1 MHICLSRALQVGISK
16 QHILFAWIHITMMD
30 LLRGFSKGWV
40 AKILIAL
47 LIGSFA
53 IWGVSSS
60 ILFGPA
66 SNVVQ
71 VGDTNITAQE
81 YRFAY
86 DNQLNA
92 MSQQAGRRIT
102 RQEADVFGL
111 RNSVLAQVTSGA
123 VLDENTRTMG
133 LGLSD
138 EALGQEIANDPTF
151 QDLSGTFSR
160 NTLRATL
167 RQYGLTED
175 EYIQDRKRVALRN
188 QILQGTSASLD
199 MPEVFTQAIA
209 QFRNEKRVFDY
220 VAIGE
225 EVLKEKPDPTE
236 SEISD
241 YYEANKPDY
250 MAPEYRKLTLLS
262 LQASDIVKPQEIT
275 EDELKTAYEARKNN
289 LRSPE
294 TRRVEQLVLKDK
306 SEADSVKEKLT
317 GGTPFE
323 DVVKELGKTIQDIDL
338 GLVTKTELPD
348 SKVSEAAFAAELN
361 KPTDVIDGLFGPV
374 IVRVSEIKK
383 ETTTAYDDVKD
394 QLRNELA
401 LQKAGDEVFNTFD
414 AVEDERAAGSNL
426 ADSAKALNLKTRVV
440 TRIDAQ
446 GQDENGNA
454 ISDIPA
460 LQQLL
465 RVAFDTQPGD
475 DTRELPVG
483 NDGFLWYEVDEII
496 PTRQKELD
504 EVKSDVKDAWIE
516 EKTTENIQEIAEV
529 VAERIRK
536 GEDMNLVLADALPE
550 DSLGT
555 AVKHETSAPLAR
567 NAQEPKIGNAA
578 ISEGFNGK
586 KGDVKVASAIGTN
599 FIVLRIADVQAPE
612 DNSVPEEALEQL
624 NSAASDDILTQVVQ
638 DMQSR
643 LDVSVNPNALEAAFN
658 PYAGGGQG
666 H

>member
-1 MHICLSRALQVGISK
+1 
-16 QHILFAWIHITMMD
+16 MMD

-66 SNVVQ
+66 ANVVQ

-111 RNSVLAQVTSGA
+111 RNSVLSQVTSGA
-123 VLDENTRTMG
+123 VLDENSRIMG

-138 EALGQEIANDPTF
+138 EALAQEIANDPTF

-167 RQYGLTED
+167 RQYGLTEE

-199 MPEVFTQAIA
+199 MPQVFTNAIA
-209 QFRNEKRVFDY
+209 QFQNEKRVFDY

-225 EVLKEKPDPTE
+225 EVLETKPEPTDE
-236 SEISD
+236 EIAE
-241 YYEANKPDY
+241 YYEANKTNY
-250 MAPEYRKLTLLS
+250 MAPEYRKLTLLT

-275 EDELKTAYEARKNN
+275 EEEIRAAYEARKGS

-294 TRRVEQLVLKDK
+294 TRRIEQLVLKDK
-306 SEADSVKEKLT
+306 AEADSVKEKLAS
-317 GGTPFE
+317 GTSFE
-323 DVVKELGKTIQDIDL
+323 DVVKELGKTISDIDL
-338 GLVTKTELPD
+338 GVLTKTELPD
-348 SKVSEAAFAAELN
+348 TKVSEAAFAAELN
-361 KPTDVIDGLFGPV
+361 KPTDVIEGLFGPV
-374 IVRVSEIKK
+374 IVRVSEII
-383 ETTTAYDDVKD
+383 EERTTAYDDVKD
-394 QLRNELA
+394 EIRNELA

-414 AVEDERAAGSNL
+414 AVEDERAAGTNL
-426 ADSAKALNLKTRVV
+426 ADTAKALNLKTRVV
-440 TRIDAQ
+440 TKIDAQ
-446 GQDENGNA
+446 GRDENGNA
-454 ISDIPA
+454 LSDIPV

-465 RVAFDTQPGD
+465 RVAFETQPGD

-496 PTRQKELD
+496 PTRQKEIE
-504 EVKSDVKDAWIE
+504 EVKSDVTDAWVN
-516 EKTTENIQEIAEV
+516 EKTIEQIQEVAEA

-536 GEDMNLVLADALPE
+536 GQEMNVVLEDALPA
-550 DSLGT
+550 DSLG
-555 AVKHETSAPLAR
+555 ASVKYETTDALTR
-567 NAQEPKIGNAA
+567 NSEDAKIGNVA
-578 ISEGFNGK
+578 ITEGFNGK
-586 KGDVKVASAIGTN
+586 KGDVKAAPATGTN
-599 FIVLRIADVQAPE
+599 FIVLRIADVQSPE
-612 DNSVPEEALEQL
+612 DNSVPETAIEQL
-624 NSAASDDILTQVVQ
+624 NTAASDDILTQVVQ

-643 LDVSVNPNALEAAFN
+643 LDVSVNPTALEAAFN
-658 PYAGGGQG
+658 PYAGGGHG
-666 H
+666 G

>member
-1 MHICLSRALQVGISK
+1 
-16 QHILFAWIHITMMD
+16 MD

-66 SNVVQ
+66 SNVVT
-71 VGDTNITAQE
+71 VGDSNVTAQE

-92 MSQQAGRRIT
+92 MSQQAGRRIS

-111 RNSVLAQVTSGA
+111 RNSVLSQVTSGA
-123 VLDENTRTMG
+123 VLDENTRLMG

-138 EALGQEIANDPTF
+138 EALAQEIANDPTF

-199 MPEVFTQAIA
+199 MPQVFTDAIA
-209 QFRNEKRVFDY
+209 QFQNEKRVFDY

-225 EVLKEKPDPTE
+225 EVLEKKPEPTE
-236 SEISD
+236 AEIAE
-241 YYEANKPDY
+241 YYEANKANY
-250 MAPEYRKLTLLS
+250 MAPEYRKLTLLT
-262 LQASDIVKPQEIT
+262 LQASDISKPNEIT
-275 EDELKTAYEARKNN
+275 EEEIKTAYEARKNS

-294 TRRVEQLVLKDK
+294 TRRIEQLVLKDK
-306 SEADSVKEKLT
+306 AEADSVKEKLA
-317 GGTPFE
+317 GGTSFE
-323 DVVKELGKTIQDIDL
+323 DVVKELGKTIKDIDL
-338 GLVTKTELPD
+338 GLLTKTELPD
-348 SKVSEAAFAAELN
+348 TKVSEAAFAAELN
-361 KPTDVIDGLFGPV
+361 KPTDVIEGLFGPV
-374 IVRVSEIKK
+374 IVRVSEIKE
-383 ETTTAYDDVKD
+383 ETTTAYDAVKD
-394 QLRNELA
+394 DIRNELA
-401 LQKAGDEVFNTFD
+401 LRKAGDEVFNTFD
-414 AVEDERAAGSNL
+414 AVEDERAAGTNL
-426 ADSAKALNLKTRVV
+426 TDSAKAFNMKTRVI
-440 TRIDAQ
+440 TKIDAQ
-446 GQDENGNA
+446 GRDENGNA
-454 ISDIPA
+454 ISDIPV

-496 PTRQKELD
+496 PTRQKDLE
-504 EVKSDVKDAWIE
+504 EVKSDVKDAWITQ
-516 EKTTENIQEIAEV
+516 KTTEQIQEV
-529 VAERIRK
+529 VEAIAERIRN
-536 GEDMNLVLADALPE
+536 GEEMNLVLADTLPE

-555 AVKHETSAPLAR
+555 TIKYETSDALTR

-586 KGDVKVASAIGTN
+586 KGDVKIAPATGTN
-599 FIVLRIADVQAPE
+599 FIVLRIADIQAPE
-612 DNSVPEEALEQL
+612 DNSVPENAIEQL
-624 NSAASDDILTQVVQ
+624 NTAASDDILTQVVQ

-643 LDVSVNPNALEAAFN
+643 LDVSVNPSALEAAFN
-658 PYAGGGQG
+658 PYGGGGQG

>member
-1 MHICLSRALQVGISK
+1 
-16 QHILFAWIHITMMD
+16 MMD
-30 LLRGFSKGWV
+30 LLRGFSKGWT

-71 VGDTNITAQE
+71 VGDTGITAQE

-123 VLDENTRTMG
+123 VLDENTRAMG

-138 EALGQEIANDPTF
+138 EALAQEIANDPTF
-151 QDLSGTFSR
+151 QDLSGSFSR

-167 RQYGLTED
+167 RQYGLSED

-199 MPEVFTQAIA
+199 MPKIFSDAIA
-209 QFRNEKRVFDY
+209 IFRNEERVFDY
-220 VAIGE
+220 VAIGS
-225 EVLKEKPDPTE
+225 EVLEKKPEPSDADI
-236 SEISD
+236 SE
-241 YYEANKPDY
+241 YYEANKANY
-250 MAPEYRKLTLLS
+250 MAPEYRKLILMT
-262 LQASDIVKPQEIT
+262 LQASDIVKPNEIT
-275 EDELKTAYEARKNN
+275 DDEIRAAYDARKNS
-289 LRSPE
+289 LRTPE
-294 TRRVEQLVLKDK
+294 TRRVEQLVLKDQA
-306 SEADSVKEKLT
+306 EADSVKEKLA
-317 GGTPFE
+317 GGTSF
-323 DVVKELGKTIQDIDL
+323 DDIVKELGKTIADIDL
-338 GLVTKTELPD
+338 GVVTQKELPD
-348 SKVSEAAFAAELN
+348 TKVSDAAFKAELN
-361 KPTDVIDGLFGPV
+361 QPTNVIEGLFGPV
-374 IVRVSEIKK
+374 IVRVSEINPEK
-383 ETTTAYDDVKD
+383 TTGYNEVKNQIRD
-394 QLRNELA
+394 ELA

-426 ADSAKALNLKTRVV
+426 ADTAKALNMTTRTV
-440 TRIDAQ
+440 TKIDAQ
-446 GQDENGNA
+446 GRDENGNT
-454 ISDIPA
+454 ISDIPV

-483 NDGFLWYEVDEII
+483 NDGFLWYEVEEII

-504 EVKSDVKDAWIE
+504 EVKSDVRDAWIE
-516 EKTTENIQEIAEV
+516 QETTAQVQKVAEKI
-529 VAERIRK
+529 AERIRN
-536 GEDMNLVLADALPE
+536 GEEMNAVLADSLPE
-550 DSLGT
+550 DSLGGVIKYETTT
-555 AVKHETSAPLAR
+555 ALTR
-567 NAQEPKIGNAA
+567 NSQEPKIGNTA
-578 ISEGFNGK
+578 ISSGFDGK
-586 KGDVKVASAIGTN
+586 KGDIKIAQATGSNV
-599 FIVLRIADVQAPE
+599 IVLRVADVQEPE
-612 DNSVPEEALEQL
+612 DKSVPEDAIQQL
-624 NSAASDDILTQVVQ
+624 NTAASDDILAQVVQ

-643 LDVSVNPNALEAAFN
+643 LDVTVNSDAIEAAFN
-658 PYAGGGQG
+658 PYAGGGG
-666 H
+666 HGY

>member
-1 MHICLSRALQVGISK
+1 
-16 QHILFAWIHITMMD
+16 MMD

-66 SNVVQ
+66 ANVVQ

-102 RQEADVFGL
+102 RQEADIFGL
-111 RNSVLAQVTSGA
+111 RNSVLSQVTSGA
-123 VLDENTRTMG
+123 VLDENSRIMG

-138 EALGQEIANDPTF
+138 EALAQEIANDPTF

-188 QILQGTSASLD
+188 QILQGTAASLD
-199 MPEVFTQAIA
+199 MPQVFTDAIA
-209 QFRNEKRVFDY
+209 QFQNEKRVFDY

-225 EVLKEKPDPTE
+225 EVLETKPEPTDA
-236 SEISD
+236 EIAE
-241 YYEANKPDY
+241 YYEANKTNY

-275 EDELKTAYEARKNN
+275 EDEIKTAYEARKNS
-289 LRSPE
+289 LRTPE
-294 TRRVEQLVLKDK
+294 TRRIEQLVLKDEA
-306 SEADSVKEKLT
+306 EADSVKQKLAN
-317 GGTPFE
+317 GDSFE
-323 DVVKELGKTIQDIDL
+323 DVVKELGKTITDIDL
-338 GLVTKTELPD
+338 GVLTKAELPD
-348 SKVSEAAFAAELN
+348 TNVGEAAFAAELN
-361 KPTDVIDGLFGPV
+361 KPTDIIEGLFGPV
-374 IVRVSEIKK
+374 IVRVSEIN
-383 ETTTAYDDVKD
+383 EESISAYDDVKD
-394 QLRNELA
+394 DIRNELA

-414 AVEDERAAGSNL
+414 AVEDERAAGTNL
-426 ADSAKALNLKTRVV
+426 AETAKALNLKTRVI
-440 TRIDAQ
+440 TKIDAQ
-446 GQDENGNA
+446 GRDENGNA
-454 ISDIPA
+454 ISDIPV

-496 PTRQKELD
+496 PTRQKELE
-504 EVKSDVKDAWIE
+504 EVKSDVTEAWVT
-516 EKTTENIQEIAEV
+516 EKTIEQIQEVAEA

-536 GEDMNLVLADALPE
+536 GEEMNVVLEDALPA
-550 DSLGT
+550 DSLG
-555 AVKHETSAPLAR
+555 ASVKYETSEALTR
-567 NAQEPKIGNAA
+567 NAEDVKIGNAA

-586 KGDVKVASAIGTN
+586 KGDVKVAPATGTN
-599 FIVLRIADVQAPE
+599 FIVLRIADVQAAE
-612 DNSVPEEALEQL
+612 DNSVPETAIEQL
-624 NSAASDDILTQVVQ
+624 NTAASDDILNQVVQ

-643 LDVSVNPNALEAAFN
+643 LDVSVNPTALEAAFN
-658 PYAGGGQG
+658 PYAGGGHG
-666 H
+666 G

>member
-1 MHICLSRALQVGISK
+1 
-16 QHILFAWIHITMMD
+16 MD

-66 SNVVQ
+66 ANVVTVGDSNV
-71 VGDTNITAQE
+71 TAQE

-92 MSQQAGRRIT
+92 MSQQAGRRIS

-111 RNSVLAQVTSGA
+111 RNSVLSQVTSGA
-123 VLDENTRTMG
+123 VLDENTRLMG

-138 EALGQEIANDPTF
+138 EALAQQIANDPTF

-167 RQYGLTED
+167 RQYGLTEE

-199 MPEVFTQAIA
+199 MPQVFTDAIA
-209 QFRNEKRVFDY
+209 QFQNEKRVFDY

-225 EVLKEKPDPTE
+225 EVLEKKPEPTE
-236 SEISD
+236 AEIAE
-241 YYEANKPDY
+241 YYEANKANY
-250 MAPEYRKLTLLS
+250 MAPEYRKLILLT
-262 LQASDIVKPQEIT
+262 LQASDISKPNEIT
-275 EDELKTAYEARKNN
+275 EEEIKTAYEARKNS
-289 LRSPE
+289 LRTPE
-294 TRRVEQLVLKDK
+294 TRRIEQLVLKDK
-306 SEADSVKEKLT
+306 AQADSVKEKLA
-317 GGTPFE
+317 GGTSFE
-323 DVVKELGKTIQDIDL
+323 DVVKELGKTIKDIDL
-338 GLVTKTELPD
+338 GLLTKTELPD
-348 SKVSEAAFAAELN
+348 TKVSEAAFSAELN
-361 KPTDVIDGLFGPV
+361 KPTDAIEGLFGPV
-374 IVRVSEIKK
+374 IVRVSEIKE
-383 ETTTAYDDVKD
+383 ETVTAYDDVKD
-394 QLRNELA
+394 DIRNELA

-414 AVEDERAAGSNL
+414 AVEDERAAGTNL
-426 ADSAKALNLKTRVV
+426 ADSAKALNLKTRVI
-440 TRIDAQ
+440 TKIDAQ
-446 GQDENGNA
+446 GRDENGNT
-454 ISDIPA
+454 ISDIPV

-496 PTRQKELD
+496 PTRQKELE
-504 EVKSDVKDAWIE
+504 EVKSDVKDAWIA
-516 EKTTENIQEIAEV
+516 EKTTEKIQEV
-529 VAERIRK
+529 VEAIAERIRN
-536 GEDMNLVLADALPE
+536 GEEMYAVLADALPA
-550 DSLGT
+550 DSLGGV
-555 AVKHETSAPLAR
+555 VKYKTSEALTR

-586 KGDVKVASAIGTN
+586 TGDIKVAPAAGTN

-612 DNSVPEEALEQL
+612 DNSVPENAIEQL
-624 NSAASDDILTQVVQ
+624 NTAASDDILTQVVQ

-643 LDVSVNPNALEAAFN
+643 LDVSVNPSALDAAFN
-658 PYAGGGQG
+658 PYGGGRQG

>member
-1 MHICLSRALQVGISK
+1 
-16 QHILFAWIHITMMD
+16 MMD
-30 LLRGFSKGWV
+30 ILRGFSKGWV

-66 SNVVQ
+66 ANVVQ

-123 VLDENTRTMG
+123 VLDENSRVMG

-138 EALGQEIANDPTF
+138 EALAQEIANDPTF
-151 QDLSGTFSR
+151 QDLSGSFSR

-188 QILQGTSASLD
+188 QILQGTAASLD
-199 MPEVFTQAIA
+199 MPAVFTDAVA
-209 QFRNEKRVFDY
+209 QFRNEKRIFDY

-225 EVLKEKPDPTE
+225 EVLEKKPEPTE
-236 SEISD
+236 AEISEF
-241 YYEANKPDY
+241 YEANKTNY
-250 MAPEYRKLTLLS
+250 MAPEYRKLTILT
-262 LQASDIVKPQEIT
+262 LQASDISKPQEIT
-275 EDELKTAYEARKNN
+275 EDEIRAAYEARKDN

-294 TRRVEQLVLKDK
+294 IRRIEQLVLKDK
-306 SEADSVKEKLT
+306 AEADSVKEKLA
-317 GGTPFE
+317 GGASFE
-323 DVVKELGKTIQDIDL
+323 DVVKELGKAIGDIDL

-348 SKVSEAAFAAELN
+348 AKVSEAAFAAELN
-361 KPTDVIDGLFGPV
+361 KPTDVIEGLFGPV
-374 IVRVSEIKK
+374 IVRVSEIKE

-394 QLRNELA
+394 DIRNELA

-426 ADSAKALNLKTRVV
+426 ADTAKALNMKTRTV
-440 TRIDAQ
+440 TKIDAQ
-446 GQDENGNA
+446 GRDENGNT
-454 ISDIPA
+454 ISDIPV
-460 LQQLL
+460 LPQLL
-465 RVAFDTQPGD
+465 RVAFDSQPGD

-483 NDGFLWYEVDEII
+483 NDGFLWYEVDDII
-496 PTRQKELD
+496 STRQKELE
-504 EVKSDVKDAWIE
+504 EVKADVKDAWISDKTN
-516 EKTTENIQEIAEV
+516 EKVQEVAEAIAERV
-529 VAERIRK
+529 RK
-536 GEDMNLVLADALPE
+536 GEEMNLVLQDTLPE
-550 DSLGT
+550 DSLGN
-555 AVKHETSAPLAR
+555 AVKYETSDALTR
-567 NAQEPKIGNAA
+567 NAQEDKIGNEA

-586 KGDVKVASAIGTN
+586 KGDVKVASATGTN
-599 FIVLRIADVQAPE
+599 FIVLRIADVKEPE
-612 DNSVPEEALEQL
+612 DNTIPEDAIEQI
-624 NSAASDDILTQVVQ
+624 NSAASDDILNQVVQ

-643 LDVSVNPNALEAAFN
+643 LDVSVNPTALEAAFN
-658 PYAGGGQG
+658 PYGGGG
-666 H
+666 HGG

>member
-1 MHICLSRALQVGISK
+1 
-16 QHILFAWIHITMMD
+16 MD

-66 SNVVQ
+66 ANVVTVGNSNV
-71 VGDTNITAQE
+71 TAQE

-92 MSQQAGRRIT
+92 MSQQAGRRIS
-102 RQEADVFGL
+102 RQEADLFGL
-111 RNSVLAQVTSGA
+111 RNNVLAQVTSGA
-123 VLDENTRTMG
+123 VLDESTRTMG

-138 EALGQEIANDPTF
+138 EALAQEIANDPTF

-199 MPEVFTQAIA
+199 MPKVFTDAIA
-209 QFRNEKRVFDY
+209 QFQNEKRVFDY

-225 EVLKEKPDPTE
+225 EVLEKKPEPTE
-236 SEISD
+236 AEIAE
-241 YYEANKPDY
+241 YYEANKANY
-250 MAPEYRKLTLLS
+250 MAPEYRKLTLLT
-262 LQASDIVKPQEIT
+262 LQASDISKPNEIT
-275 EDELKTAYEARKNN
+275 EEEIKTAYEARKNS

-294 TRRVEQLVLKDK
+294 TRRIEQLVLKDK
-306 SEADSVKEKLT
+306 TEADSVKEKLA
-317 GGTPFE
+317 GGISFE
-323 DVVKELGKTIQDIDL
+323 DVVKELGKTIKDIDL
-338 GLVTKTELPD
+338 GLLTKTELPD
-348 SKVSEAAFAAELN
+348 TKVSEAAFAAELN
-361 KPTDVIDGLFGPV
+361 KPTDVIEGLFGPV
-374 IVRVSEIKK
+374 IVRVSEIKE
-383 ETTTAYDDVKD
+383 ETTTAYDTVKD
-394 QLRNELA
+394 AIRNELA

-414 AVEDERAAGSNL
+414 AVEDERAAGTNL
-426 ADSAKALNLKTRVV
+426 ADSAKALNMKTRVI
-440 TRIDAQ
+440 TKIDAQ
-446 GQDENGNA
+446 GRDENGNA
-454 ISDIPA
+454 VSDIPV

-465 RVAFDTQPGD
+465 RLAFDTQPGD

-496 PTRQKELD
+496 PTRQKELE
-504 EVKSDVKDAWIE
+504 EVKSDVKDAWITQ
-516 EKTTENIQEIAEV
+516 KTTEEIQEV
-529 VAERIRK
+529 VEAIAERIRK
-536 GEDMNLVLADALPE
+536 GEEMNLVLADTLPE

-555 AVKHETSAPLAR
+555 TIKYETSDALTR

-586 KGDVKVASAIGTN
+586 KGDVKVAAATGTN
-599 FIVLRIADVQAPE
+599 FIVLRIADIQAPE
-612 DNSVPEEALEQL
+612 DNSVPENAIEQL
-624 NSAASDDILTQVVQ
+624 NTAASDDILTQVVQ

-643 LDVSVNPNALEAAFN
+643 LDVVVNPDAVEAAFN
-658 PYAGGGQG
+658 PYGGGGG
-666 H
+666 HGY

>member
-1 MHICLSRALQVGISK
+1 
-16 QHILFAWIHITMMD
+16 MMD

-66 SNVVQ
+66 ANVVQ

-102 RQEADVFGL
+102 RQEADIFGL
-111 RNSVLAQVTSGA
+111 RNSVLSQVTSGA
-123 VLDENTRTMG
+123 VLDENSRIMG

-138 EALGQEIANDPTF
+138 EALAQEIANDPTF

-167 RQYGLTED
+167 RQYDLTED

-188 QILQGTSASLD
+188 QILQGTAASLD
-199 MPEVFTQAIA
+199 MPQVFTDAIA
-209 QFRNEKRVFDY
+209 QFQNEERVFDY

-225 EVLKEKPDPTE
+225 EVLETKPEPTDA
-236 SEISD
+236 EIAE
-241 YYEANKPDY
+241 YYEANKTNY

-275 EDELKTAYEARKNN
+275 EDEIKTSYEARKNS
-289 LRSPE
+289 LRTPE
-294 TRRVEQLVLKDK
+294 TRRIEQLVLKD
-306 SEADSVKEKLT
+306 EAEANSVKEKLAN
-317 GGTPFE
+317 GDSFE
-323 DVVKELGKTIQDIDL
+323 DVVKELGKTITDIDL
-338 GLVTKTELPD
+338 GVLTKAELPD
-348 SKVSEAAFAAELN
+348 TNVGEAAFAAELN
-361 KPTDVIDGLFGPV
+361 KPTDIIEGLFGPV
-374 IVRVSEIKK
+374 IVRVSEIN
-383 ETTTAYDDVKD
+383 EESISAYDDVKD
-394 QLRNELA
+394 DIRNELA

-414 AVEDERAAGSNL
+414 AVEDERAAGTNL
-426 ADSAKALNLKTRVV
+426 AETAKALNLKTRVI
-440 TRIDAQ
+440 TKIDAQ
-446 GQDENGNA
+446 GRDENGNA
-454 ISDIPA
+454 ISDIPV

-496 PTRQKELD
+496 PTRQKELE
-504 EVKSDVKDAWIE
+504 EVKSDVTEAWVT
-516 EKTTENIQEIAEV
+516 EKTIEQIQEVAEA

-536 GEDMNLVLADALPE
+536 GEEMNVVLEDALPA
-550 DSLGT
+550 DSLG
-555 AVKHETSAPLAR
+555 ASVKYETSEALTR
-567 NAQEPKIGNAA
+567 NAEDVKIGNAA

-586 KGDVKVASAIGTN
+586 KGDVKVAPAAGTN
-599 FIVLRIADVQAPE
+599 FIVLRIADVQAAV
-612 DNSVPEEALEQL
+612 DNSVPETAIEQL
-624 NSAASDDILTQVVQ
+624 NTAASDDILNQVVQ

-643 LDVSVNPNALEAAFN
+643 LDVSVNPTALEAAFN
-658 PYAGGGQG
+658 PYAGGGHG
-666 H
+666 G

>member
-1 MHICLSRALQVGISK
+1 
-16 QHILFAWIHITMMD
+16 MD

-66 SNVVQ
+66 ANVVT

-86 DNQLNA
+86 DNQLNQL
-92 MSQQAGRRIT
+92 SQQAGRRLT
-102 RQEADVFGL
+102 RQEADIFGL
-111 RNSVLAQVTSGA
+111 RNNVLAQVTSGA

-138 EALGQEIANDPTF
+138 EALAQEIANDPTF

-199 MPEVFTQAIA
+199 MPKVFTDAIA
-209 QFRNEKRVFDY
+209 QFRNEKRIFDY

-225 EVLKEKPDPTE
+225 EVLEQKPEPNDT
-236 SEISD
+236 EISD
-241 YYEANKPDY
+241 YYEANKANY
-250 MAPEYRKLTLLS
+250 MAPEYRKLTLLT

-275 EDELKTAYEARKNN
+275 EDELKTAYEARKDN
-289 LRSPE
+289 LRTPE
-294 TRRVEQLVLKDK
+294 TRRIEQLVLKDK
-306 SEADSVKEKLT
+306 AEADSVKEKLAS
-317 GGTPFE
+317 GTSFE
-323 DVVKELGKTIQDIDL
+323 DVVKELGKTIKDIDL
-338 GLVTKTELPD
+338 GVVTKTELPD
-348 SKVSEAAFAAELN
+348 TKVGEAAFAAELN
-361 KPTDVIDGLFGPV
+361 KPTDIVEGLFGPV
-374 IVRVSEIKK
+374 IIRVSEIM
-383 ETTTAYDDVKD
+383 EESTTTYDAVKD
-394 QLRNELA
+394 QLRDELA

-414 AVEDERAAGSNL
+414 AVEDERAAGTNL
-426 ADSAKALNLKTRVV
+426 TDTAKALNLTTRIV
-440 TRIDAQ
+440 TKIDAQ
-446 GQDENGNA
+446 GRDENGNA
-454 ISDIPA
+454 ISNIPV

-504 EVKSDVKDAWIE
+504 EVKSDVKDAWIS
-516 EKTTENIQEIAEV
+516 EKTTEKIQEVADVI
-529 VAERIRK
+529 AERIRK
-536 GEDMNLVLADALPE
+536 GEEMNMVLEDVLPK

-555 AVKHETSAPLAR
+555 AVKYETSDALTR

-586 KGDVKVASAIGTN
+586 KGDVKVAQATGNNI
-599 FIVLRIADVQAPE
+599 IVLHIADVKALE
-612 DNSVPEEALEQL
+612 DKSVPQDAIEQL
-624 NSAASDDILTQVVQ
+624 NSAASDDILNQVVQ

-643 LDVSVNPNALEAAFN
+643 LDVSVNPSALEAAFN
-658 PYAGGGQG
+658 PYAGGGHG
-666 H
+666 G